1 MRSTKNWSLNQKV
14 RTGLLHKPRG
24 LMFRIHII
32 IISLMLCCGIGF
44 LLWGTIISYHKT
56 QTCSSTAAVS
66 EKYGSKHE
74 TTSGKIKPMVMP
86 THANVKKEEARVQ
99 QFNIFEGDID
109 KKYLPFSREAV
120 KMALWLQENL
130 SIAITD
136 WQSISGEM
144 LPNGTSMIS
153 GLVSNSSYSEFSS
166 YRKNVSN
173 LASPLSGLPPGTL
186 SITVKETPTKT
197 EEESRI
203 SGSHGKRNLP
213 KENTKSNRTS
223 STGSSSSSSRSNSA
237 SDDHGDSPS
246 TGTRIKIGDE
256 VEGEINPEGDRDY
269 FVFDGKAKEVI
280 DINITAERLGSDLDS
295 YITLFG
301 PDGSRLAY
309 NDDSGYSFDSSISNF
324 ELPKTGTYKL
334 EVRAFGNG
342 GGPGQFYNLT
352 VVHP

>member
-1 MRSTKNWSLNQKV
+1 
-14 RTGLLHKPRG
+14 
-24 LMFRIHII
+24 MFRIHII
-32 IISLMLCCGIGF
+32 NISLMLVCGIGF
-44 LLWGTIISYHKT
+44 LLWGTIISYKT
-56 QTCSSTAAVS
+56 KYHNLSSTVTAS
-66 EKYGSKHE
+66 EEHE
-74 TTSGKIKPMVMP
+74 SRQKTTSSKIKSTVA
-86 THANVKKEEARVQ
+86 TAHANVKKEEAKIQ
-99 QFNIFEGDID
+99 KFEEDIVE
-109 KKYLPFSREAV
+109 KSLQFSREAV

-144 LPNGTSMIS
+144 LPNLGTSMIS
-153 GLVSNSSYSEFSS
+153 GLVSNSSYSESSS
-166 YRKNVSN
+166 YRKSVSN
-173 LASPLSGLPPGTL
+173 LASPLSSLPPGTL
-186 SITVKETPTKT
+186 SITVKEMSTET

-203 SGSHGKRNLP
+203 SGSHGERNLP

-223 STGSSSSSSRSNSA
+223 STGSSSSSSRSNSV

-246 TGTRIKIGDE
+246 TGTRIEIGDE
-256 VEGEINPEGDRDY
+256 VEGEINPEGDKDY
-269 FVFDGKAKEVI
+269 FVFNGKAKEVI
-280 DINITAERLGSDLDS
+280 DIDITAESLGSDLDS

-352 VVHP
+352 VVNP